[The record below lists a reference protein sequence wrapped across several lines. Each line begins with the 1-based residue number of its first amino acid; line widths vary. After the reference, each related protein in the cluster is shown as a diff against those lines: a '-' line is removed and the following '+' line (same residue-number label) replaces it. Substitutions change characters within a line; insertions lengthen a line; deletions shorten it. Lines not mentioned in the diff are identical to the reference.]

1 MDNIH
6 SNGDERFARLGAFA
20 AVIVVLAGAA
30 AQLVNYVFF
39 NLRIQSLDPGADRGV
54 FGVIGDVAF
63 AAAAVSA
70 WVLTARVRSARPAA
84 ATLAALLTFL
94 AADDVTRLHEKI
106 PDWPAFYLPVLFV
119 ALICIVAVSRGSS
132 RSFQF
137 RVARGAVLALDPL
150 IGAGILLLTLS
161 LLLHVLGLLG
171 VADTSGFVYQ
181 AKALVKHVTEIAG
194 WLLIALGLL
203 RLGLPARAS

>member
-6 SNGDERFARLGAFA
+6 SDLNQRLARLGAFA

-54 FGVIGDVAF
+54 FGIIGDVAVAG
-63 AAAAVSA
+63 AAISA
-70 WVLTARVRSARPAA
+70 WVLTARVRSKRPAA

-94 AADDVTRLHEKI
+94 AVDDVTRLHEKI
-106 PDWPAFYLPVLFV
+106 PDWPAFYLPVLVV
-119 ALICIVAVSRGSS
+119 ALICIVAVSGGSSGRFQFGAARGS
-132 RSFQF
+132 
-137 RVARGAVLALDPL
+137 VLAVDPL

-161 LLLHVLGLLG
+161 LLLHALGLLG

-181 AKALVKHVTEIAG
+181 AKGLVKHVSEIAG

-203 RLGLPARAS
+203 RLGLPTRAS